1 MIENNNNTDSDT
13 NRFFGIY
20 RGLVTDNKDPE
31 NKGRIKV
38 IIPKLFGNEETGWC
52 EPCIP
57 LTSTSSCK
65 KREELG
71 SNGTF
76 DMTPDIG
83 SGVWIEFEEGDISLP
98 VWVGLWC
105 K

>member
-1 MIENNNNTDSDT
+1 MIENNNNTDTDT

-57 LTSTSSCK
+57 LTLSYK
-65 KREELG
+65 KREESG
-71 SNGTF
+71 SGRSF

-98 VWVGLWC
+98 VWVGTWW